1 MNFDQMSPYEL
12 GLTSNKMVIPHLR
25 RFLASGSLN
34 EKRLAASAI
43 NKLSS
48 KFENDCNSAIPELLN
63 CIQQHPHT
71 QTRQYAL
78 KACCNLQ
85 LSCDLYI
92 FFKEIAETDE
102 KYYNRD
108 IAIKLLQLI
117 DRDGS
122 GIKFNESVSKKEFV
136 LLVNSIKHG
145 QNCVA
150 GREIIRHGT
159 QLQLGPWIR
168 PVTDHNNGA
177 VSTSEML
184 LENGTMP
191 EFLDLL
197 EIEVSGNVNNPTQ
210 PENRRLRTGKKWKKT
225 GEIELKSVFD
235 HLIEVP
241 LNLWRGDR
249 CRLDRIDTA
258 GYMNNGF
265 NSSICIIKP
274 AFFVMEISTIYNEF
288 ERREQKRRRGIFSY
302 NSVTYNLAI
311 TDPDMD
317 KKYFRPFPGNNDGV
331 KQTTLNPEKCLLCI
345 SLAPEFN
352 GYHYKL
358 IAKVIEGE

>member
-12 GLTSNKMVIPHLR
+12 GLTSNKMAIPHLR

-43 NKLSS
+43 NKLST
-48 KFENDCNSAIPELLN
+48 ECQNDCNSAIPELLS
-63 CIQQHPHT
+63 CIQKHPHT

-92 FFKEIAETDE
+92 YFKEIAETDE
-102 KYYNRD
+102 KYYNRE
-108 IAIKLLQLI
+108 IATELLQLI
-117 DRDGS
+117 SQDGNS
-122 GIKFNESVSKKEFV
+122 IKFKKNAIKKEFV
-136 LLVNSIKHG
+136 LLVNSIKNG

-150 GREIIRHGT
+150 GREIIRHGN

-168 PVTDHNNGA
+168 PVSDHDHGA

-184 LENGTMP
+184 LENQEIP

-197 EIEVSGNVNNPTQ
+197 EIEVSENANDPTQ
-210 PENRRLRTGKKWKKT
+210 PENWHLCSEKKWKKT
-225 GEIELKSVFD
+225 GVFQLKSVFD
-235 HLIEVP
+235 HFIENP
-241 LNLWRGDR
+241 SNLWKGN
-249 CRLDRIDTA
+249 CCKLDRIDTA
-258 GYMNNGF
+258 GYMGNGF

-274 AFFVMEISTIYNEF
+274 EFFVMEIFTTYNVF
-288 ERREQKRRRGIFSY
+288 EGRQQKRRRGKFSY
-302 NSVTYNLAI
+302 NGETYDLAI
-311 TDPDMD
+311 TDPDID
-317 KKYFRPFPGNNDGV
+317 KKYFKPFPGNNDGI
-331 KQTTLNPEKCLLCI
+331 KQIPLNPEKCLLCI

-352 GYHYKL
+352 GFHYKL